1 MSSATCRAMGRA
13 SVLMRMISSWIS
25 GGWLTSS
32 SARCVL
38 VISSAFSSSVCATCC
53 FSAAGSTVLA
63 SDRLVKVNES
73 AASMMAPANASPN
86 DSPNEPA
93 AEFTPAASLTRSSEI
108 GDSV

>member
-1 MSSATCRAMGRA
+1 M
-13 SVLMRMISSWIS
+13 
-25 GGWLTSS
+25 
-32 SARCVL
+32 
-38 VISSAFSSSVCATCC
+38 
-53 FSAAGSTVLA
+53 LA
-63 SDRLVKVNES
+63 SAILVKISES